1 MAESTTTKGL
11 KIEQCR
17 KNAQAKSDRK
27 RQDVLAAIAVLQGKQ
42 LPITKAAIKRQ
53 ANVSYPFLAKHPDL
67 LAAIETAQQN
77 DREVRLVAEVNKNRN
92 QEQVVTALKRR
103 VNTLKKQLEEKE
115 KELRKKQETIDILYG
130 KLAIRGD
137 LT

>member
-1 MAESTTTKGL
+1 MAESTTMNQRKA
-11 KIEQCR
+11 EQCR
-17 KNAQAKSDRK
+17 QNAQAKSDRK
-27 RQDVLAAIAVLQGKQ
+27 RQDVLTAIAVLQGKQ

-67 LAAIETAQQN
+67 LAAIETAQQT
-77 DREVRLVAEVNKNRN
+77 DREVRLVAEINKNRN
-92 QEQVVTALKRR
+92 QGQVVTALKRR
-103 VNTLKKQLEEKE
+103 VDTLKKQLEEKE

-130 KLAIRGD
+130 KLATRNN